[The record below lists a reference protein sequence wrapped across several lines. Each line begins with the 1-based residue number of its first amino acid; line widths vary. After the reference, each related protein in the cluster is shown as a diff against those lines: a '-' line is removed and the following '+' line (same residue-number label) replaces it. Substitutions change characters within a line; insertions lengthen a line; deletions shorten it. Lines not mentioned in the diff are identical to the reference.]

1 MKSTTL
7 GVVGCALC
15 VFILLFV
22 AGAGYA
28 NGIHWFSNA
37 APISCQ
43 EDMSCWDCATMG
55 NKRCGI
61 KR

>member
-1 MKSTTL
+1 MNAVRIGIAS
-7 GVVGCALC
+7 GLC
-15 VFILLFV
+15 IFILFV
-22 AGAGYA
+22 MAGDSFQ
-28 NGIHWFSNA
+28 NGIDWFSNA

-43 EDMSCWDCATMG
+43 EDMACWDCETMG